1 MALLADLEAPWPGAK
16 GQVKPVPVLGIL
28 TSSPLLQSSS
38 PRWGTGQT
46 AEVKE
51 GQLASYNT
59 GKGKLYL
66 RLSKEIKRN
75 FVAE

>member
-1 MALLADLEAPWPGAK
+1 MAWGEGAGGACTCAWYFNLL
-16 GQVKPVPVLGIL
+16 
-28 TSSPLLQSSS
+28 PLAAIQL
-38 PRWGTGQT
+38 PEMGTGQT